1 MSRRQQTWSM
11 TGMKALSRSRIG
23 KLSIMSLMAVAGA
36 AAAARADWLEFLG
49 PRGSGVVPD
58 AIRRTW
64 SPTEGIAWKVALPGK
79 GASSPIVVGDLVVVT
94 ASSGAR
100 QDRLHVIAHDAATG
114 ERRWERIFWA
124 TGRTFCHPT
133 SAVAAGTPASDGTR
147 IVALFSSC
155 DLFALDLD
163 GRLLWQRNLAIEHPR
178 AGNDVGMG
186 TSPRIIDGTVIV
198 QIDCQGDAFATG
210 IDVATGVDHWIVPRD
225 KIASWSSPLPQPL
238 PDGAAGVLLQNPNGL
253 ELRSVADGRL
263 VWSWKGDCSGIPTTA
278 AGDGRLYAPVDG
290 IVAVKQSSVDPAWKQ
305 PKLSCGMASPVA
317 FGDALACINRA
328 GVLVMA
334 DAADG
339 GLRGQIRLAGSFWA
353 SPIVAGDVVVA
364 TGKEGKTFLVS
375 TGADPAIVAENE
387 LPGTFTATPAV
398 AGGSLYLR
406 SESELWKV
414 AAP

>member
-1 MSRRQQTWSM
+1 MSRRDSM
-11 TGMKALSRSRIG
+11 RSTTM
-23 KLSIMSLMAVAGA
+23 LLLAVLA
-36 AAAARADWLEFLG
+36 AACPASFARGDWLEFLG
-49 PRGSGVVPD
+49 PQGGGVVRD
-58 AIRRTW
+58 AIRRSW
-64 SPTEGIAWKVALPGK
+64 SPTEGIAWKIDLPGK
-79 GASSPIVVGDLVVVT
+79 GASSPIVVGDMVVVT
-94 ASSGAR
+94 ASSGPR
-100 QDRLHVIAHDAATG
+100 ENRLHVIACDVATG
-114 ERRWERIFWA
+114 ARRWERIFWA
-124 TGRTFCHPT
+124 TGRTLCHPT

-163 GRLLWQRNLAIEHPR
+163 GRLLWQRNLAVEHPR

-186 TSPRIIDGTVIV
+186 TSPRIIDGTVVV
-198 QIDCQGDAFATG
+198 QIDCQGDAFAAG
-210 IDVATGVDHWIVPRD
+210 IDVVTGADRWIVPRD
-225 KIASWSSPLPQPL
+225 RIASWSSPLPLPL
-238 PDGAAGVLLQNPNGL
+238 SDGSAGVLLQNPHGL
-253 ELRSVADGRL
+253 ELRSIADGRL
-263 VWSWKGDCSGIPTTA
+263 VWSWKGECSGIPTTA
-278 AGDGRLYAPVDG
+278 AAGGRLYAPVDG
-290 IVAVKQSSVDPAWKQ
+290 IVAVTPALAMPDAAEGAVEPAWKQ

-334 DAADG
+334 NAADG

-375 TGADPAIVAENE
+375 TGGNPEIVAENE

-398 AGGSLYLR
+398 ADGSLYLR
-406 SESELWKV
+406 SETMLWKV